1 MRKDASMAGSHNRE
15 LTFKKCDLHI
25 HSSSDYSRCNTPG
38 YNRDGFFETLATSDF
53 DVIGITDHNS
63 IDVSMLSKLS
73 DKLADTKTLLV
84 GVELNL
90 KLKDTTIKRYD
101 LHVNSDSGKN
111 YFHSIILTSMDYM
124 PKLANAVD
132 QLFIDAKIV
141 TQDDVNN
148 ANSGIITRA
157 EYSRKT
163 DGQAIYLEDM
173 QEAFANIPHFF
184 IPHVKKKGG
193 RNLEDYLPTKGRN
206 SQKNVEYRDRLFYY
220 SNGFAVEGNDPQ
232 GKITNRMAYMHNTT
246 IPTLLFSDPQ
256 VLSDIGKQYT
266 WIDFDGTLD
275 SLLLAISDPESRIR
289 TSKVCPDLPQ
299 KNTDSYLQC
308 IDFDVIDTAQP
319 NGTRHVEIPFA
330 PGFNGVVGSRGS
342 GKSMLA
348 HILSKSNLED
358 YKKLLLPDTIGYTL
372 AGGNRVTDSPSYLYM
387 SQGELEDIFKSG
399 DYKSIPIIKHL
410 VEPAQKSAQEKSK
423 NFGVQISD
431 FLDLQKSLIDAFTER
446 YSDVVSLSVL
456 DNPEPSGTD
465 LEVPEP
471 PDQNDSALLSEAKQ
485 CIEKFNNDLKGA
497 TDEIKQFKIVAS
509 YPEDTELFKA
519 VSNEISEI
527 CTDAKKLAS
536 RAQKLS
542 EVLDAC
548 DEAWFYPREELVRLF
563 VKKFKEENEKQN
575 SALYNDYVKKK
586 NRTLRFLSDLLKL
599 RFAFNQIDSRVK
611 SLRDSELSPIDPQ
624 ELSDDG
630 TKIRIKTY
638 YEDSQSFSD
647 HISGLL
653 KGGQH
658 TNSEQLIRACLLWSE
673 PSKIRALF
681 NGNQMRGIQRTDLPQ
696 SYIDNY
702 FVKLKEALSHS
713 KEQKISVSVDGTDIA
728 DMSPGMRAD
737 ALIKLFLNDD
747 SASGK
752 YTYIILDQPEDNLD
766 VKTISDFLVKRLK
779 SLKLS
784 IQIFVISHSAPV
796 IVNGDA
802 RQVILS
808 ESSKNGISYKFG
820 SLNDACIKNEV
831 AEVLDGGERYL
842 KMRLNKY
849 NFQIGGK

>member
-1 MRKDASMAGSHNRE
+1 MTGLNNRE

-25 HSSSDYSRCNTPG
+25 HSSSDYSRYDELD
-38 YNRDGFFETLATSDF
+38 YNEGNFFKALTESDL

-63 IDVSMLSKLS
+63 IDVSMLNRLSKA
-73 DKLADTKTLLV
+73 LADTKTLLA

-90 KLKDTTIKRYD
+90 KLKDTTIERYE

-132 QLFIDAKIV
+132 QLFTDAKIV

-148 ANSGIITRA
+148 ANSGIITRV

-163 DGQAIYLEDM
+163 EGQAIYLEDV

-184 IPHVKKKGG
+184 IPHVKKRE

-206 SQKNVEYRDRLFYY
+206 NLKNVEYRDRLFYY

-256 VLSDIGKQYT
+256 VLSDIGKRYT
-266 WIDFDGTLD
+266 WIDFDRTLD

-372 AGGNRVTDSPSYLYM
+372 AGGNRVTDSPKYLYM
-387 SQGELEDIFKSG
+387 SQGELEGIFKSG
-399 DYKSIPIIKHL
+399 DYRSIPIIKHL
-410 VEPAQKSAQEKSK
+410 VDPAQKSAQEKSE
-423 NFGVQISD
+423 NFRIEINK
-431 FLDLQKSLIDAFTER
+431 FLDLQKDLIDAFTER
-446 YSDVVSLSVL
+446 YPDVVSLSVL
-456 DNPEPSGTD
+456 DIPEPLGTD
-465 LEVPEP
+465 LESPTPPE
-471 PDQNDSALLSEAKQ
+471 QNDSNLFSEAKQ
-485 CIEKFNNDLKGA
+485 RVEEFNNDLMAA
-497 TDEIKQFKIVAS
+497 TSKIENLNITAS
-509 YPEDTELFKA
+509 YPEDTELFEA

-527 CTDAKKLAS
+527 CANAKKLAS
-536 RAQKLS
+536 QTQKLS
-542 EVLDAC
+542 KVLDSC
-548 DEAWFYPREELVRLF
+548 DEAWFFPREQLIQLF
-563 VKKFKEENEKQN
+563 IKKIEEENKKQN
-575 SALYNDYVKKK
+575 SSLHNDYVKKK
-586 NRTLRFLSDLLKL
+586 DKALEFLKDLLKL

-624 ELSDDG
+624 ELFDEG

-638 YEDSQSFSD
+638 YEDSQSFAE

-653 KGGQH
+653 KGGPYN
-658 TNSEQLIRACLLWSE
+658 NSEQLIRACLFWSE
-673 PSKIRALF
+673 PNKVRLLF
-681 NGNQMRGIQRTDLPQ
+681 NGNQIKSVQRTDLSQ

-702 FVKLKEALSHS
+702 FTKLKEAFSRG

-747 SASGK
+747 SANGK

-784 IQIFVISHSAPV
+784 VQIFVISHSAPV
-796 IVNGDA
+796 VVNGDA
-802 RQVILS
+802 RQVILC
-808 ESSKNGISYKFG
+808 ESGKNGISYNFG
-820 SLNDACIKNEV
+820 SLNDTCIKNEV

-849 NFQIGGK
+849 NFQIGGKK

>member
-1 MRKDASMAGSHNRE
+1 MTGLNNRE

-25 HSSSDYSRCNTPG
+25 HSSSDYSRYDELD
-38 YNRDGFFETLATSDF
+38 YNEGNFFKALTKSDL

-63 IDVSMLSKLS
+63 IDVSMLNRLSKA
-73 DKLADTKTLLV
+73 LADTKTLLA

-90 KLKDTTIKRYD
+90 KLKDTTIERYE

-124 PKLANAVD
+124 PKLANTVD
-132 QLFIDAKIV
+132 QLFTDAKIV

-148 ANSGIITRA
+148 ANSGIITRV

-163 DGQAIYLEDM
+163 EGQAIYLEDM

-184 IPHVKKKGG
+184 IPHVKKSD

-256 VLSDIGKQYT
+256 VLSDIGKRYT

-308 IDFDVIDTAQP
+308 IDFDVIDAAQP
-319 NGTRHVEIPFA
+319 DGTRHVEIPFA

-372 AGGNRVTDSPSYLYM
+372 AGGNRVTDSPKYLYM
-387 SQGELEDIFKSG
+387 SQGELEGIFKSG
-399 DYKSIPIIKHL
+399 DYRSIPIIKHL
-410 VEPAQKSAQEKSK
+410 VDPAQKSAQEKSE
-423 NFGVQISD
+423 NFRIEINK
-431 FLDLQKSLIDAFTER
+431 FLDLQKDLIDTFTER
-446 YSDVVSLSVL
+446 YPDVVSLSVL
-456 DNPEPSGTD
+456 DNPEPLGTD
-465 LEVPEP
+465 LESPTPPE
-471 PDQNDSALLSEAKQ
+471 QNDSNLFSEAKQ
-485 CIEKFNNDLKGA
+485 CVEEFNNDLMAA
-497 TDEIKQFKIVAS
+497 TDKIENLNITAS
-509 YPEDTELFKA
+509 YPEDTELFEA

-527 CTDAKKLAS
+527 CANAKKLAS
-536 RAQKLS
+536 QTQKLS
-542 EVLDAC
+542 KVLDSC
-548 DEAWFYPREELVRLF
+548 DEAWFFPREQLIQLYINKIE
-563 VKKFKEENEKQN
+563 EENKKQN
-575 SALYNDYVKKK
+575 SSLHNDYVKKK
-586 NRTLRFLSDLLKL
+586 DKALEFLKDLLKL

-624 ELSDDG
+624 ELFDEG

-638 YEDSQSFSD
+638 YEDSQSFAE

-653 KGGQH
+653 KGGPYN
-658 TNSEQLIRACLLWSE
+658 NSEQLIRACLFWSE
-673 PSKIRALF
+673 PNKVRLLF
-681 NGNQMRGIQRTDLPQ
+681 NGNQIKSVQRTDLSQ

-702 FVKLKEALSHS
+702 FTKLKEAFSRG

-747 SASGK
+747 SANGK

-779 SLKLS
+779 SLKPS
-784 IQIFVISHSAPV
+784 VQIFVISHSAPV
-796 IVNGDA
+796 VVNGDA
-802 RQVILS
+802 RQVILC
-808 ESSKNGISYKFG
+808 ESGKNGISYKFG
-820 SLNDACIKNEV
+820 SLNDTCIKNKV

-849 NFQIGGK
+849 NFQIGGKK

>member
-63 IDVSMLSKLS
+63 IDVSMLSELS
-73 DKLADTKTLLV
+73 DKLAGTKTLLA

-90 KLKDTTIKRYD
+90 KLKDTTIERYE

-124 PKLANAVD
+124 SQLADAVD

-141 TQDDVNN
+141 TQVDVNN
-148 ANSGIITRA
+148 ANSGNITRA
-157 EYSRKT
+157 EYSKKT
-163 DGQAIYLEDM
+163 DGRAIYLEEM

-184 IPHVKKKGG
+184 IPHVKKSD

-206 SQKNVEYRDRLFYY
+206 SQKNKEYRDRLFYY

-232 GKITNRMAYMHNTT
+232 GKITNRMAYMYNTT

-256 VLSDIGKQYT
+256 VLSDIGEKYT

-289 TSKVCPDLPQ
+289 TSEVCPDLPQ
-299 KNTDSYLQC
+299 KNTASYLQC
-308 IDFDVIDTAQP
+308 IDFDVIDTTQP

-372 AGGNRVTDSPSYLYM
+372 AGGNRVTDSPKYLYM

-399 DYKSIPIIKHL
+399 DYRSIPIIKHL
-410 VEPAQKSAQEKSK
+410 VDPAQKNAQEKSE
-423 NFGVQISD
+423 NFRIQING
-431 FLDLQKSLIDAFTER
+431 FLDLQKDLIDAFTER

-456 DNPEPSGTD
+456 DNPEPLGTD
-465 LEVPEP
+465 LEVPKP
-471 PDQNDSALLSEAKQ
+471 PKQNDSDLFSGAKQ
-485 CIEKFNNDLKGA
+485 CVEKFNNDLKVA
-497 TDEIKQFKIVAS
+497 TNEIEKFKITAS
-509 YPEDTELFKA
+509 YPEDAELFEA
-519 VSNEISEI
+519 VSNEISGI
-527 CTDAKKLAS
+527 CADAKKLAS
-536 RAQKLS
+536 RTQKLS
-542 EVLDAC
+542 EVLDSC
-548 DEAWFYPREELVRLF
+548 DEAWFFPREELIRLF
-563 VKKFKEENEKQN
+563 IKKIKKENKEQN
-575 SALYNDYVKKK
+575 SALHSDYIKKK
-586 NRTLRFLSDLLKL
+586 DRALGFLNDLLKL

-624 ELSDDG
+624 ELSDEG

-638 YEDSQSFSD
+638 YEDSQSFAG
-647 HISGLL
+647 HITGLL
-653 KGGQH
+653 KGGPYN
-658 TNSEQLIRACLLWSE
+658 NSEQLIRACLFWNE
-673 PSKIRALF
+673 PSKVRSLF
-681 NGNQMRGIQRTDLPQ
+681 NGNQIKGIQRTGLSQ

-702 FVKLKEALSHS
+702 FAKLKDAFSRG

-737 ALIKLFLNDD
+737 ALIKLFLNDGSD
-747 SASGK
+747 SGK

>member
-1 MRKDASMAGSHNRE
+1 MTGLNNRE

-25 HSSSDYSRCNTPG
+25 HSSSDYSRYDELD
-38 YNRDGFFETLATSDF
+38 YNEGDFFKALTESDL

-63 IDVSMLSKLS
+63 IDVSMLNRLSKA
-73 DKLADTKTLLV
+73 LADTKTLLA

-90 KLKDTTIKRYD
+90 KLKDTTIERYE

-124 PKLANAVD
+124 PKLANTVD
-132 QLFIDAKIV
+132 QLFTNAKIV

-148 ANSGIITRA
+148 ANSGIITRV
-157 EYSRKT
+157 EYSKKT
-163 DGQAIYLEDM
+163 EGQAIYLEDM

-184 IPHVKKKGG
+184 IPHVKKSG

-256 VLSDIGKQYT
+256 VLSDIGKRYT

-308 IDFDVIDTAQP
+308 IDFDVIDAAQP

-372 AGGNRVTDSPSYLYM
+372 AGGNRVTDSPKYLYM
-387 SQGELEDIFKSG
+387 SQGELEGIFKSG
-399 DYKSIPIIKHL
+399 DYRSIPIIKHL
-410 VEPAQKSAQEKSK
+410 VDPAQKNAQEKSE
-423 NFGVQISD
+423 NFRIEINK
-431 FLDLQKSLIDAFTER
+431 FLDLQKDLIDAFTER
-446 YSDVVSLSVL
+446 YPDVVSLSVL
-456 DNPEPSGTD
+456 DNPEPLGTD
-465 LEVPEP
+465 LESPTPPE
-471 PDQNDSALLSEAKQ
+471 QNDSNLFSEAKQ
-485 CIEKFNNDLKGA
+485 CVEEFNNDLMAA
-497 TDEIKQFKIVAS
+497 TDKIENLNITAS
-509 YPEDTELFKA
+509 YPEDTELFEA

-527 CTDAKKLAS
+527 CANAKKLAS
-536 RAQKLS
+536 QTQKLS
-542 EVLDAC
+542 KVLDSC
-548 DEAWFYPREELVRLF
+548 DEAWFFPREQLIQLF
-563 VKKFKEENEKQN
+563 IKKIEEENKKQN
-575 SALYNDYVKKK
+575 SSLHNDYVKKK
-586 NRTLRFLSDLLKL
+586 DKALEFLKDLLKL

-624 ELSDDG
+624 ELFDEG

-638 YEDSQSFSD
+638 YEDSQSFAE

-653 KGGQH
+653 KGGPYN
-658 TNSEQLIRACLLWSE
+658 NSEQLIRACLFWSE
-673 PSKIRALF
+673 PNKVRLLF
-681 NGNQMRGIQRTDLPQ
+681 NGNQIKSVQRTDLSQ

-702 FVKLKEALSHS
+702 FTKLKEAFSRG

-737 ALIKLFLNDD
+737 ALIKLFLNDE
-747 SASGK
+747 SANGK

-779 SLKLS
+779 SLKPS
-784 IQIFVISHSAPV
+784 VQIFVISHSAPV
-796 IVNGDA
+796 VVNGDA
-802 RQVILS
+802 RQVILC
-808 ESSKNGISYKFG
+808 ESRKNGISYKFG
-820 SLNDACIKNEV
+820 SLNDTCIKNKV

-849 NFQIGGK
+849 NFQIGGKK